1 MLLKFAV
8 MAFVGAGIGWFTN
21 RIAIRMLF
29 RPQNPFRIPVIGISI
44 QGLIP
49 RRRQEIASSIGE
61 VVDRELV
68 SIEEIVLGLA
78 AEKNREEII
87 EAIKQKVEAII
98 KSKLSVLVPGYV
110 KELIADYINDIIDQ
124 QANIVINELV
134 ENIIHKAAR
143 EMNLRQMIEDKIN
156 QFDIGKL
163 EGIILCVADRELK
176 HIEYLG
182 AFIGFL
188 IGVAQAFLVY
198 IVL

>member
-1 MLLKFAV
+1 MLLEFAV

-29 RPQNPFRIPVIGISI
+29 RPQNPIRIPVMGVSI

-49 RRRQEIASSIGE
+49 RRRREIAASIGE

-68 SIEEIVLGLA
+68 SIEEIVLGLV
-78 AEKNREEII
+78 AERNREEII
-87 EAIKQKVEAII
+87 ETIKRKVEEII
-98 KSKLSVLVPGYV
+98 RSRLPGLIPGYI
-110 KELIADYINDIIDQ
+110 KDLIAGYVNDIIDS

-143 EMNLRQMIEDKIN
+143 ELNLRQMIEDKIN
-156 QFDIGKL
+156 QFDLGKL
-163 EGIILCVADRELK
+163 EGIILSVAARELK

-182 AFIGFL
+182 AVIGFVIGL
-188 IGVAQAFLVY
+188 IQAFVVY

>member
-8 MAFVGAGIGWFTN
+8 MAFIGAGIGWFTN

-29 RPQNPFRIPVIGISI
+29 RPQDPLRIPVLGISI

-49 RRRQEIASSIGE
+49 RRRQEIAGSIGQ

-78 AEKNREEII
+78 AEKNRDEII
-87 EAIKQKVEAII
+87 DTIKRKVEVITKSRLPVLLPEYI
-98 KSKLSVLVPGYV
+98 KD
-110 KELIADYINDIIDQ
+110 LIADYIKDIVDQ
-124 QANIVINELV
+124 QANLVINELV

-156 QFDIGKL
+156 QFDLGKL
-163 EGIILCVADRELK
+163 EKIILSVADRELK

-188 IGVAQAFLVY
+188 VGIAQAFLVY

>member
-1 MLLKFAV
+1 MLLEFAV

-29 RPQNPFRIPVIGISI
+29 RPQSPIRIPVIGISI

-49 RRRQEIASSIGE
+49 RRRREIAVSIGE

-78 AEKNREEII
+78 AERNREEII
-87 EAIKQKVEAII
+87 ETIKRKVGEII
-98 KSKLSVLVPGYV
+98 RSRLPGLIPGYI
-110 KELIADYINDIIDQ
+110 KDLISDYVNEIIDS

-143 EMNLRQMIEDKIN
+143 ELNLSQMIEDKIN
-156 QFDIGKL
+156 QFDLGKL
-163 EGIILCVADRELK
+163 EGIILSVAARELK

-182 AFIGFL
+182 AVIGFVIGL
-188 IGVAQAFLVY
+188 IQAFVVY

>member
-1 MLLKFAV
+1 MILRFAV
-8 MAFVGAGIGWFTN
+8 MALVGAGIGWFTN

-29 RPQNPFRIPVIGISI
+29 RPQKPFKIPVMGISI

-78 AEKNREEII
+78 ADKNREEII
-87 EAIKQKVEAII
+87 EAIKRKVDEIT
-98 KSKLSVLVPGYV
+98 KDKLPGLIPGYI
-110 KELIADYINDIIDQ
+110 KEMIVEYINNIVDQ
-124 QANIVINELV
+124 QANLVINELI

-156 QFDIGKL
+156 QFDLGKL
-163 EGIILCVADRELK
+163 EGIILAVADRELK

-182 AFIGFL
+182 AGIGFL
-188 IGVAQAFLVY
+188 IGLAQAFLTY
-198 IVL
+198 YVL

>member
-1 MLLKFAV
+1 MLLEFAV

-29 RPQNPFRIPVIGISI
+29 RPQNPIRVPVMGVSI

-49 RRRQEIASSIGE
+49 RRRREIAASIGE

-78 AEKNREEII
+78 AERNREEII
-87 EAIKQKVEAII
+87 ETIKRKVEEII
-98 KSKLSVLVPGYV
+98 RSRLPGLIPGYI
-110 KELIADYINDIIDQ
+110 KDLIADYVNDIIDS

-143 EMNLRQMIEDKIN
+143 ELNLRQMIEDKIN
-156 QFDIGKL
+156 QFDLGKL
-163 EGIILCVADRELK
+163 EDIILSVADKELK

-182 AFIGFL
+182 AVIGFVIGL
-188 IGVAQAFLVY
+188 IQAFVVY

>member
-1 MLLKFAV
+1 MLLGFAV

-29 RPQNPFRIPVIGISI
+29 RPQIPLRIPIIGTSI

-49 RRRQEIASSIGE
+49 RRRREIAASIGE

-78 AEKNREEII
+78 ADRNREEII
-87 EAIKQKVEAII
+87 ETIERKAEEII
-98 KSKLSVLVPGYV
+98 KSKLPGLIPGYI
-110 KELIADYINDIIDQ
+110 KDIIAGYVNEIINS
-124 QANIVINELV
+124 QADAVINELV

-143 EMNLRQMIEDKIN
+143 ELNLRQMIEDKIN
-156 QFDIGKL
+156 QFDLGKL
-163 EGIILCVADRELK
+163 EDMILSVADRELK

-182 AFIGFL
+182 AVIGFL
-188 IGVAQAFLVY
+188 IGLAQAFVVY
-198 IVL
+198 IIL